1 MTDSHHTI
9 VLIQSNPF
17 ESHQP
22 AEAVR
27 IALGLASGENKVEV
41 ILLEKAVSLLFK
53 DPEDF
58 KDGEIVE
65 KFLPSLKDW
74 LKTFYVEGSALSGR
88 QPCDSNYPITV
99 VSLDDVAD
107 RMAKADRFIIF

>member
-1 MTDSHHTI
+1 MADQPRTI

-22 AEAVR
+22 AEALR
-27 IALGLASGENKVEV
+27 IALGLLSGENQAEV
-41 ILLEKAVSLLFK
+41 ILLGKAVSILFE

-58 KDGEIVE
+58 KDGEVIE

-74 LKTFYVEGSALSGR
+74 LKTFYVERSALNGL
-88 QPCDSNYPITV
+88 QPTDSDYSMTA
-99 VSLDDVAD
+99 VSLDEVAD
-107 RMAKADRFIIF
+107 LMIRADRFIIF

>member
-1 MTDSHHTI
+1 MTDQHHTI

-17 ESHQP
+17 ENHQP

-27 IALGLASGENKVEV
+27 IALGLASGENQVEV
-41 ILLEKAVSLLFK
+41 ILLGKAVSLLFE

-58 KDGEIVE
+58 KDGDIVE

-74 LKTFYVEGSALSGR
+74 FKTFYVEKSALDGL
-88 QPCDSNYPITV
+88 QPGDSDYPITV

-107 RMAKADRFIIF
+107 RMARADRFIIF

>member
-1 MTDSHHTI
+1 MADQPRTV

-22 AEAVR
+22 AEALR
-27 IALGLASGENKVEV
+27 IALGLISGENQVEV
-41 ILLEKAVSLLFK
+41 ILLGKAVSLLFE

-65 KFLPSLKDW
+65 KFLPTLKDW
-74 LKTFYVEGSALSGR
+74 LKTFYVEKSALDGL
-88 QPCDSNYPITV
+88 QPADSDYPITA
-99 VSLDDVAD
+99 VSLDEVAD
-107 RMAKADRFIIF
+107 LLAEANRFIIF